1 VEIKPKKIGEKFFT
15 GYCLQGNL
23 WMVTGFLLMT
33 GNKIKEGKKIRNCC
47 KIKGAVKK
55 E

>member
-1 VEIKPKKIGEKFFT
+1 
-15 GYCLQGNL
+15 
-23 WMVTGFLLMT
+23 MVTGFLLMI